1 MAHNKPPQL
10 FNYYSPTQATRTL
23 NALREAFPNNTFD
36 VVISPL
42 PAYQFRYL
50 VLVKR
55 WDGMTGYA
63 QKTKLNSI
71 DMRLQ
76 LSC

>member
-1 MAHNKPPQL
+1 MARNKPPQL
-10 FNYYSPTQATRTL
+10 FNYFSLTQATRTL
-23 NALREAFPNNTFD
+23 NALRAAFPNNTFD

-50 VLVKR
+50 ILVRR
-55 WDGMTGYA
+55 WDGITGYA

-71 DMRLQ
+71 DMRLH
-76 LSC
+76 LS